1 VDFGSSFIPKS
12 VAQAPATK
20 PVKKQKADDGF
31 PFDKRNSYQYLL
43 KKRSNNIINAVK
55 FALGQEEYGGLEEP
69 KQTQT
74 ITDDDRKNYALSI
87 LRTCINYLNKAIT
100 NLNTS
105 KDSLDRKGTA
115 SLAIDLINGV
125 INETKQ
131 IISTGSPNNL
141 PSHEGTLYK
150 AEQYIE
156 SYGNKLNNAATIL
169 DDLRK
174 GKNYSH
180 KANLAFNKPAS
191 LPDVDVINYLNAVK
205 ASTERK
211 QKEEAEKKQKEEAE
225 KKQKEEAQLIESV
238 KSEVEQKKK
247 TKELEKQKSELSLS
261 EFDRKFREIN
271 RLKIRVNAL
280 LRDKDFYT
288 DKGLS
293 DWAKSELAE
302 LNRLEKEYNITD
314 EDQQQANLQ
323 YLIGALAEEN
333 SYITEAEN
341 ELKNYRSNK
350 QK

>member
-1 VDFGSSFIPKS
+1 MSFAKLISTQITALNNVAKS
-12 VAQAPATK
+12 VDSNLEKCWDEFVELSSKSDLLSNFSDEELLEIKNNVYFASIK
-20 PVKKQKADDGF
+20 KMFELDDKKVKLEEERK
-31 PFDKRNSYQYLL
+31 L
-43 KKRSNNIINAVK
+43 KK
-55 FALGQEEYGGLEEP
+55 E
-69 KQTQT
+69 
-74 ITDDDRKNYALSI
+74 
-87 LRTCINYLNKAIT
+87 
-100 NLNTS
+100 
-105 KDSLDRKGTA
+105 
-115 SLAIDLINGV
+115 
-125 INETKQ
+125 
-131 IISTGSPNNL
+131 
-141 PSHEGTLYK
+141 
-150 AEQYIE
+150 
-156 SYGNKLNNAATIL
+156 
-169 DDLRK
+169 
-174 GKNYSH
+174 
-180 KANLAFNKPAS
+180 
-191 LPDVDVINYLNAVK
+191 
-205 ASTERK
+205 
-211 QKEEAEKKQKEEAE
+211 KEEAEKKEKAMKRELEKKEREEKKLLEQKEKDEKKKKLEDERRLKKEKEEAE